1 MSQIVTSNLFL
12 NFVALINETRKKLIS
27 TKTDKLLVGK
37 LGRPLT
43 VDDVN
48 YMVSTYKPLF
58 PDRNLNALTIRM
70 SVISNWLNE
79 KHFPLEQVQLM
90 AGHRWISTTARYRYT
105 PIEEQREMI
114 NRFHPLN

>member
-1 MSQIVTSNLFL
+1 L
-12 NFVALINETRKKLIS
+12 E
-27 TKTDKLLVGK
+27 GK
-37 LGRPLT
+37 LGTPLT